1 MELLTDRQWSALY
14 ASCTTS
20 ALHLELR
27 DIYAVPDEVERI
39 AAWRS
44 GELTEADDLEWWAPW
59 LAMTRE
65 MTGRGVDMR
74 RARIVSEPVSEYI
87 HYEWDTTR
95 NPEGGEQ
102 VRWLPRHDAKALSV
116 PPVDFWLFDDSLVLF
131 NHFAGDG
138 QWLGNE
144 QTDNPEVVAQY
155 RDAFE
160 SVWRLG
166 TPHSEYRPALK

>member
-1 MELLTDRQWSALY
+1 MELLTDEQWSALY
-14 ASCTTS
+14 ASCARS

-27 DIYAVPDEVERI
+27 DVYAVPDEVERI
-39 AAWRS
+39 SAWRS
-44 GELTEADDLEWWAPW
+44 GALSEAEDRQWWAPW

-74 RARIVSEPVSEYI
+74 RARVVSEPVSEYI
-87 HYEWDTTR
+87 HYEWETTR

-102 VRWLPRHDAKALSV
+102 VRWLPRHHTMELTL
-116 PPVDFWLFDDSLVLF
+116 PPVDFWLFDDRLVLF
-131 NHFAGDG
+131 NHFDGDG
-138 QWLGNE
+138 RWAGNE
-144 QTDNPEVVAQY
+144 QSDNPETVARY
-155 RDAFE
+155 RAAFE